1 MTNVYKKIQQ
11 KGLPWALKKIAAKGG
26 PGLAMKMLGKGAVG
40 AMGAPFSGGV
50 SSALMGGLIA
60 KDLYDIAD
68 ILLTE
73 E

>member
-1 MTNVYKKIQQ
+1 
-11 KGLPWALKKIAAKGG
+11 
-26 PGLAMKMLGKGAVG
+26 MKMLGKGAVG